1 MSQVEKLN
9 TFVSDSF
16 IDTIMGETESI
27 IAEVENVYDSVTDD
41 DMLNVIQFNDI
52 RESAEELQTFVLQ
65 MVENEYISNTMLKQC
80 EDISITLYQ
89 NVKYILEHCEN
100 EIFSSTDTEIFECF
114 DYMRTSVTTIR
125 NEIDTLVL
133 QTKN

>member
-1 MSQVEKLN
+1 MKTN
-9 TFVSDSF
+9 TFVLESSVE
-16 IDTIMGETESI
+16 TIMGEIESI
-27 IAEVENVYDSVTDD
+27 ISEVENVYDSVTDD

-52 RESAEELQTFVLQ
+52 RDSAEELQTFVLQ

-133 QTKN
+133 KLKC